1 MNLPSTHPGVPISY
15 AATFYEFLKKKGLAA
30 DDIYAYAGIDLSRFN
45 NPNEK
50 VTVQQYICLSQQG
63 LIASNN
69 PGLGL
74 VFGAQIP
81 LPAHNYLGFALQ
93 SCSNGLQANQLMCR
107 YMSMR
112 FPSLNIELIEEA
124 DHYTLVIKD
133 WLDEPSLYFYNLEVV
148 MATIY
153 KGALSL
159 HHMDRL
165 QRLSGDETQVS
176 EFDNILE
183 IQFEY
188 PRPDH
193 YPLYQETFPKQ
204 LMSFG
209 HGQCRMLLKKEAMLR
224 PFSFANSSSLQ
235 LAESLCVEEL
245 NNLEIN
251 ETLSEKIYNLLLK
264 SPKEFTGLDD
274 MATHLNVSSR
284 ALSRALHD
292 EGSAYQK
299 IADTVKK
306 QLAIQGLKDSKQTI
320 AQIAYKLGFE
330 QPTNFTRA
338 FKKWTGQSPSAY
350 RL

>member
-1 MNLPSTHPGVPISY
+1 MNLANTHLGVPISY
-15 AATFYEFLKKKGLAA
+15 AATFYDFLKKNSLAA
-30 DDIYAYAGIDLSRFN
+30 DDIYADAGVDINRFN
-45 NPNEK
+45 DPNEK
-50 VTVQQYICLSQQG
+50 VTIQQYISLSQQG
-63 LIASNN
+63 IIASNN
-69 PGLGL
+69 PGIGL

-93 SCSNGLQANQLMCR
+93 SCGNALQANQLMCR

-112 FPSLNIELIEEA
+112 FPSLNIELVEEV
-124 DHYTLVIKD
+124 DHYTLVVED
-133 WLDEPSLYFYNLEVV
+133 WLDEPSLYFYNIEMV

-176 EFDNILE
+176 KFDNILE
-183 IQFEY
+183 IQFAY
-188 PRPDH
+188 PRPGH
-193 YPLYQETFPKQ
+193 YLLYQEIFSNQTVT
-204 LMSFG
+204 FG
-209 HGQCRMLLKKEAMLR
+209 HGQCRILFKKEAMLR
-224 PFSFANSSSLQ
+224 PFSFSNLSSLQ

-245 NNLEIN
+245 NKLEVN
-251 ETLSEKIYNLLLK
+251 ELLSEKIFKLLLK
-264 SPKEFTGLDD
+264 SPMGFTGLDD
-274 MATHLNVSSR
+274 MAKHFNVSSR

-299 IADTVKK
+299 IVDAVKK

-320 AQIAYKLGFE
+320 AQIAYQLGFE